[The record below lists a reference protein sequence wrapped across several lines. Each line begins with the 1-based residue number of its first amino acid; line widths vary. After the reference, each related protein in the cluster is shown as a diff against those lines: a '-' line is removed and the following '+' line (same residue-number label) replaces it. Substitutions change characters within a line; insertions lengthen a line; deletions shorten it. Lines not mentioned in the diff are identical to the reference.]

1 MTNEKGAQEIKMNK
15 SFVHYSLLYVGCY
28 IATLVIGVA
37 FVFSLTVF
45 APTFATSVL
54 DNGGGQAVTIATI
67 AVPPMLFGHWF
78 YRHEGRGMYAGE
90 GWLMAILFMVLGLV
104 VSFAL
109 VSIYFAFVGLSFFE
123 LFPFLEGET
132 TLLVNLLGIY
142 STIIMLLNRLGL
154 WASIR
159 SSIRRGE
166 AAAAKTDREG

>member
-1 MTNEKGAQEIKMNK
+1 MNK
-15 SFVHYSLLYVGCY
+15 SFVHYSLLYVVCY

-37 FVFSLTVF
+37 LVFALTVF
-45 APTFATSVL
+45 AAGVL

-67 AVPPMLFGHWF
+67 AVPPMLVGHWF

-90 GWLMAILFMVLGLV
+90 GWLMAILFMILGLA

-123 LFPFLEGET
+123 LFPFLRGET
-132 TLLVNLLGIY
+132 KLLVNLLGIY
-142 STIIMLLNRLGL
+142 ATIIVLLNRLGL

-159 SSIRRGE
+159 SAMRRGK
-166 AAAAKTDREG
+166 AAVAKTDREG

>member
-1 MTNEKGAQEIKMNK
+1 MNK

-28 IATLVIGVA
+28 LATLVIGVA
-37 FVFSLTVF
+37 LVFSLTVF
-45 APTFATSVL
+45 APTFAAGVL

-67 AVPPMLFGHWF
+67 AVPPMLVGHWF

-90 GWLMAILFMVLGLV
+90 GWLMAILFMLLGLA

-123 LFPFLEGET
+123 LFPFLRGET
-132 TLLVNLLGIY
+132 KLLVSLLGFYAI
-142 STIIMLLNRLGL
+142 IIMLLNRLGL

-159 SSIRRGE
+159 SAMRRSK
-166 AAAAKTDREG
+166 AAVAKTDREG